1 MTVTF
6 TVEVDWLANGTW
18 SDETAHVRRVRT
30 RTGFARAREPVA
42 APGVCALTLDNRDR
56 RFSPGNAASPL
67 AGKLLPGRAVRVRA
81 SEGGD
86 TWTLFCGTIARI
98 APEAGA
104 WPGLVTITC
113 ADGIARLARARV
125 SVPHAVA
132 MPVDEAVSDLVNA
145 VYTPPALHVADNGD
159 SLAHYGRSWEPESI
173 TVLDALADICRAV
186 YGRFWVARAGA
197 VTFWSRRQ
205 GQDPSVSA
213 ALTIG
218 TGASAAPLDALD
230 VALDAEGVINHAQV
244 TIYPVET
251 VGSLQVLWTARTVL
265 RIAPGQTRTLYAP
278 FHDENGVRIGALDV
292 LAPVATTDY
301 AVSDRADGSG
311 YNYTASPRFAL
322 SAEIEAT
329 RAAITLT
336 NTAIGPLY
344 VTRLQVR
351 GKPIRVYDPIT
362 LDVGDADSQASFEKR
377 ALALDLPM
385 QPDPV
390 FGQAYAEYLI
400 GRFKTPTLVATRLRV
415 RDRAQIG
422 GASIFGVE
430 LMDKVIVSDAASG
443 LDATAHWVYAVEYEL
458 AADGFAVTLHLERAD
473 ERRYALLDR
482 AGYAELGSTTRL
494 GL

>member
-1 MTVTF
+1 MAVTF
-6 TVEVDWLANGTW
+6 TVEVDWLADGTW
-18 SDETAHVRRVRT
+18 SDETARVRQM
-30 RTGFARAREPVA
+30 RARAGFARARGPVA
-42 APGVCALTLDNRDR
+42 APGVCALTLDNGDR

-67 AGKLLPGRAVRVRA
+67 AGKLLPGRAVRVLA

-86 TWTLFCGTIARI
+86 TWTLFRGTVARI

-104 WPGLVTITC
+104 WPGAVTITC

-125 SVPHAVA
+125 SVPHADTV
-132 MPVDEAVSDLVNA
+132 PVDQAVSDLVRA
-145 VYTPPALHVADNGD
+145 VYTPPALSVADNSD
-159 SLAHYGRSWEPESI
+159 SLAHYGRSWEPER
-173 TVLDALADICRAV
+173 TTALDALADICRAV
-186 YGRFWVARAGA
+186 YGRFWVARDGTA
-197 VTFWSRRQ
+197 TFWSRRQ
-205 GQDPSVSA
+205 QQNPSVSA
-213 ALTIG
+213 ALVIG
-218 TGASAAPLDALD
+218 AGASAAPLDALD

-244 TIYPVET
+244 TVYPVET

-265 RIAPGQTRTLYAP
+265 RVAPGQTRTIYAP
-278 FHDENGVRIGALDV
+278 FHDENGARVGALAV
-292 LAPVATTDY
+292 LTPVAATDY
-301 AVSDRADGSG
+301 TVNDRADGSG
-311 YNYTASPRFAL
+311 YDYTSSSHFAL

-344 VTRLQVR
+344 VTHLQVR

-362 LDVGDADSQASFEKR
+362 LDAGDASSQADFEER

-390 FGQAYAEYLI
+390 FGQAYAEYLV
-400 GRFKTPTLVATRLRV
+400 GRFKTPALAAARLRV
-415 RDRAQIG
+415 RDRARIG
-422 GASIFGVE
+422 GVSVFSVG

-443 LDATAHWVYAVEYEL
+443 LSAAAHWVYAVEYEL
-458 AADGFAVTLHLERAD
+458 AAGGFTVTLHLECAD